1 MGRRLVNIRIWFWL
15 LLASASAAHACRYS
29 VRDTGFVDLGTP
41 FFRLELFSAGPAS
54 PDVWSSLAGAAA
66 TALSDSNIRFST
78 NSDARP
84 GESAL
89 LRLVDSEGRILSIA
103 SGGSLPRT
111 SPAAALLLKS
121 IAHSPMRERLMAE
134 ALRSYA
140 VVLLIE
146 GENTAANEQARG
158 SAEQA
163 ILSIARL
170 MPGMPKPVEIP
181 PQLLRLPRS
190 AQLEERVLLWGLGLD
205 PSPAADPR
213 LAIVY
218 GRGRRLGT
226 PLEGPLITQ
235 TVLRE
240 RLSLIGQDCECDLER
255 SWLRGPLL
263 PGRWDRSLQELA
275 AKSLGFDP
283 ENPMVRAEVSRIV
296 ERGPQPGQRR
306 KIAGT
311 FNALGYSEES
321 VDALPVASDLV
332 APLEASPPLAPV
344 TGLPSDSPLPAGS
357 RSLWWLLGGGVGAA
371 FITGSWIA
379 LRSRR

>member
-1 MGRRLVNIRIWFWL
+1 M
-15 LLASASAAHACRYS
+15 
-29 VRDTGFVDLGTP
+29 
-41 FFRLELFSAGPAS
+41 
-54 PDVWSSLAGAAA
+54 
-66 TALSDSNIRFST
+66 
-78 NSDARP
+78 
-84 GESAL
+84 
-89 LRLVDSEGRILSIA
+89 
-103 SGGSLPRT
+103 
-111 SPAAALLLKS
+111 
-121 IAHSPMRERLMAE
+121 
-134 ALRSYA
+134 
-140 VVLLIE
+140 
-146 GENTAANEQARG
+146 
-158 SAEQA
+158 
-163 ILSIARL
+163 
-170 MPGMPKPVEIP
+170 
-181 PQLLRLPRS
+181 
-190 AQLEERVLLWGLGLD
+190 LLWGLGLD

-263 PGRWDRSLQELA
+263 PGRWDRSQQELA